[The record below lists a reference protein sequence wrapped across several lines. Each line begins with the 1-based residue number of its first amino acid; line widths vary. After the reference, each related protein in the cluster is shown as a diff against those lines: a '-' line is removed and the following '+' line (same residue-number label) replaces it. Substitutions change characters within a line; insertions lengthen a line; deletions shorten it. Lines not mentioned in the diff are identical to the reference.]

1 MASQLETAMMQLRDL
16 QRQIRKKEL
25 LEEQSR
31 ILDAIAEETKAS
43 REAEQSAVQY
53 SAWLHQ
59 CTSAHTA
66 LTHGSTYQ
74 HRAPRC

>member
-1 MASQLETAMMQLRDL
+1 MCLLNSRSHLRCAALAHTQLMASQLETAMMQLRDL

-53 SAWLHQ
+53 SAWL
-59 CTSAHTA
+59 
-66 LTHGSTYQ
+66 Y
-74 HRAPRC
+74 

>member
-1 MASQLETAMMQLRDL
+1 MMQLRDL

-59 CTSAHTA
+59 RSHGPHT
-66 LTHGSTYQ
+66 
-74 HRAPRC
+74 